1 MSLNGYKTMEYYGN
15 KNKIKFPD
23 ESFLI
28 AGISFYHNNLDNICH
43 ASELYMEEE
52 PTNQFDTTAIKI
64 LYNKKII
71 GYVPKNN
78 NIKNICKRNIGD
90 KLKIINI
97 KKILSTN
104 NIGIRVIPEKYYKEE
119 YKNMGVFK

>member
-28 AGISFYHNNLDNICH
+28 AGISFYQNNLDNICH

-52 PTNQFDTTAIKI
+52 PMNQFDSTAIKI
-64 LYNKKII
+64 LYINKII
-71 GYVPKNN
+71 GYVPKND
-78 NIKNICKRNIGD
+78 NIKNICKENIGD

-97 KKILSTN
+97 KKGPSSN
-104 NIGIRVIPEKYYKEE
+104 HIGIRVIPDKYYKEE
-119 YKNMGVFK
+119 YKNMGIF

>member
-28 AGISFYHNNLDNICH
+28 AGISFYQNNLDNICDT
-43 ASELYMEEE
+43 SELYMEEE
-52 PTNQFDTTAIKI
+52 PTNKFDSTAIKI
-64 LYNKKII
+64 LYINTII
-71 GYVPKNN
+71 GYVPKNDN
-78 NIKNICKRNIGD
+78 TKCICKENIGD

-97 KKILSTN
+97 KKVPSTN
-104 NIGIRVIPEKYYKEE
+104 NIGIRVIPEKYYKDE
-119 YKNMGVFK
+119 YKHM